1 MPAITHREFVHVP
14 TASEAQR
21 QRACEGVAT
30 IIEALFEGA
39 GVAPVATALRSGA
52 LRPHCVALCYDGDR
66 LVGISMTTLDPVTDE
81 PGASVLRCLAALLP
95 EYRTQRALMPFYL
108 WAGAHT
114 LWETRGAR
122 LWLFVP
128 AVNVASYRVLMTE
141 LPGAT
146 PHPERPMTEAQR
158 ARLARLAAQFR
169 CQQLPE
175 DHPLVCRRGLA
186 LKGSARTSRPPTRA
200 PDAIDR
206 YFHEINPR
214 SDEGACVMVH
224 GEVTLA
230 VLMRAALMF
239 PLQRARDLW
248 RRWRT
253 AVSAAGAIATR
264 LG

>member
-39 GVAPVATALRSGA
+39 GVAPVASALRSGA
-52 LRPHCVALCYDGDR
+52 LRPHCVVLCYDGDR
-66 LVGISMTTLDPVTDE
+66 LVGISMTTLDPVAEE
-81 PGASVLRCLAALLP
+81 PGSSVLRCLAALLP

-108 WAGAHT
+108 WAGART

-128 AVNVASYRVLMTE
+128 AVSVASYRVLMTE
-141 LPGAT
+141 LPDAT
-146 PHPERPMTEAQR
+146 PHPERPMTEAQL
-158 ARLARLAAQFR
+158 ARLARLSGQFH
-169 CQQLPE
+169 CQRSPE
-175 DHPLVCRRGLA
+175 DHPLVCRRA
-186 LKGSARTSRPPTRA
+186 FVVKGSARTPRPATRA
-200 PDAIDR
+200 PDVIDR

-224 GEVTLA
+224 AEVTLA
-230 VLMRAALMF
+230 VVLRAALML

-248 RRWRT
+248 RRWRM
-253 AVSAAGAIATR
+253 AASAAGAIATR
-264 LG
+264 MG